1 MPFELHPT
9 LAADTVFVAS
19 LPLCDVRLVR
29 DARYPWALLVPR
41 VANVLDA
48 HQLSDADQQTLT
60 RESAALSHTLVALF
74 APFKLNVAALGN
86 MVPQLHVHH
95 IARNPGD
102 PAWPR
107 PVWGEGDALPYED
120 DALKARVDSLRTAL
134 AAHASLSG

>member
-9 LAADTVFVAS
+9 LAADTTFVAS
-19 LPLCDVRLVR
+19 LPLSDVLLVR

-41 VANVLDA
+41 AEGVLDA
-48 HQLSDADQQTLT
+48 HQLPDDAQLTLT
-60 RESAALSHTLVALF
+60 RESAALSRALVSLF

-107 PVWGEGDALPYED
+107 PVWGVGDALPYED
-120 DALKARVDSLRTAL
+120 DALRARAAALRAAL
-134 AAHASLSG
+134 AEHITLSE